1 MLELHTGAG
10 AVLSVGFHSECI
22 NTAEEAW
29 RIQHLVLLTK
39 SAYCDRRTQSCLLL
53 FPSLLLVHVC
63 EQNQTEEKTRP
74 LRK

>member
-53 FPSLLLVHVC
+53 FPSLSLIHVC
-63 EQNQTEEKTRP
+63 EQNQTEEKKQGR
-74 LRK
+74 